1 MSARVLPARHSCESR
16 NPATFG
22 MAKATTLDSRFR
34 GNDGRNYLS
43 WLQLAMTLLCLVTC
57 TATSARELRVCA
69 DPNNLPFSNAAGEG
83 FENRIVALLAR
94 DLDAEVDY
102 TWWAQ
107 RRGAVRNTL
116 NAGECDVIPGMASS
130 GGMTG
135 TTDPYY
141 RSTYVFVSRADRRL
155 GSLSSLDDPRLR
167 TLRVGVQLV
176 GDDGANPPPAMS
188 LARRGIVDN
197 VRGFMVYGNYADAA
211 PQSPVVDAVGRGDVD
226 VAIVWG
232 PTAGYFA
239 AKQAVPMV
247 LTPVTPWLDGPQ
259 SPMVFDVSMGVRR
272 DDRALRRELDRALAR
287 NRDAIGRILD
297 AYHVPRVA
305 DPASSPQASP

>member
-1 MSARVLPARHSCESR
+1 MR
-16 NPATFG
+16 
-22 MAKATTLDSRFR
+22 R
-34 GNDGRNYLS
+34 GLGLT
-43 WLQLAMTLLCLVTC
+43 AAAVAIAVTAGSGSV
-57 TATSARELRVCA
+57 TRPPLRVCA

-94 DLDAEVDY
+94 DLGAEVDY

-155 GSLSSLDDPRLR
+155 GSLSSLEDPRLR

-188 LARRGIVDN
+188 LSRRGIVDN
-197 VRGFMVYGNYADAA
+197 VRGFMVYGNYADVA

-305 DPASSPQASP
+305 DPAGAAQASP